1 MAVSTAPAHD
11 HPTNMKPMKGAR
23 QAVFLS
29 DLSVEAQ
36 CVEAQCVEAQCVEAQ
51 CFNALCFNALCFNAL
66 CFNARVRTLEPPVP
80 Q

>member
-1 MAVSTAPAHD
+1 MSRWSGITVAVSTAPAHD

-36 CVEAQCVEAQCVEAQ
+36 CVEAQC
-51 CFNALCFNALCFNAL
+51 FNAL
-66 CFNARVRTLEPPVP
+66 CFNARGRTLEPPVP

>member
-1 MAVSTAPAHD
+1 MSRWSGITVAVSTAPAHD

-36 CVEAQCVEAQCVEAQ
+36 C
-51 CFNALCFNALCFNAL
+51 FNAL
-66 CFNARVRTLEPPVP
+66 CFNARV
-80 Q
+80 